1 MPLCLNL
8 IDRPRYSS
16 YFCAYLPSMEMTL
29 PAVDP
34 LVQQLLDCVQGSRG
48 QPAEPALV
56 FPDSYATTKA
66 SIPTAIFV
74 LHCRSTTNRMAEAT
88 KAGRKA
94 GTGNYTRDECLHLFT
109 IMQRIL
115 PIGPEEWQEVAIEHA
130 QTYPGRDEPSIR
142 RKYHSLHRKNIPTG
156 DPTMPPEVREA
167 KRTKYMIADKANIGD
182 GEEEFNVEESS
193 FTPNTPNVVGDG
205 FLLTQPSQASQ
216 GVSTQDIDF
225 ESTDDTEAAAVSE
238 EARNH
243 NNRTAST
250 SGAGTVSASA
260 SATSASTSASSGL
273 RGRALAH
280 NQFMDLMRMK
290 ILQEQSNREADRQL
304 LMAAVGAIA
313 NALAGGSNSTNSTKR
328 RRLNRERSSSM
339 DSDC

>member
-1 MPLCLNL
+1 MQLCLNL
-8 IDRPRYSS
+8 IDRDIVAI
-16 YFCAYLPSMEMTL
+16 CAYLPSMEMTL
-29 PAVDP
+29 AAVDP

-74 LHCRSTTNRMAEAT
+74 HHRPTTKRMAEATAT

-142 RKYHSLHRKNIPTG
+142 RKYNSLHRKNIPTG

-193 FTPNTPNVVGDG
+193 FTPNTGDG
-205 FLLTQPSQASQ
+205 FVLTQPSQASQ
-216 GVSTQDIDF
+216 GASTQDIGF

-238 EARNH
+238 EPRNH

-250 SGAGTVSASA
+250 SGAATVSA
-260 SATSASTSASSGL
+260 SATSASSSSSSASTSASTGL

-280 NQFMDLMRMK
+280 NQFMELMRMK